1 MIAPFIVPGLPRNRN
16 RGGRFSRYV
25 LYLVVERKVNALVSQ
40 LDLGRTSTC
49 RVRVSAY
56 CGSISVRIT
65 ANANTATAKANAT
78 TRTLRCSNFPD
89 ALAKKSTVAN
99 KTVLA
104 RYCPETLPALRAFCR
119 LLAALAL
126 ASAASRVPRTSYSFG
141 TNGWGSAFGFS
152 KGLSASHAS

>member
-1 MIAPFIVPGLPRNRN
+1 ASPELFAFPSRQICPYDYLLQPCRGSHRDSTIVLSCSMATESLTIDETKYYAAI
-16 RGGRFSRYV
+16 FAASHI
-25 LYLVVERKVNALVSQ
+25 
-40 LDLGRTSTC
+40 
-49 RVRVSAY
+49 
-56 CGSISVRIT
+56 GSITVRIT

-119 LLAALAL
+119 LVAALAL

-141 TNGWGSAFGFS
+141 TIGCGSAVGFS
-152 KGLSASHAS
+152 NGF